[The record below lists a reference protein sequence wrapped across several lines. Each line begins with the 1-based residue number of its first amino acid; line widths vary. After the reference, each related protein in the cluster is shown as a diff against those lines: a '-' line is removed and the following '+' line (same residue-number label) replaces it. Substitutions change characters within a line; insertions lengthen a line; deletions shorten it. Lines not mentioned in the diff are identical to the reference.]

1 MHPRSTRLPCKGDPV
16 PAFRGRLVA
25 DGTLSAAEADAL
37 AAAVRDEMQAAVSFG
52 LESPFPEVES
62 ALEYTYA

>member
-1 MHPRSTRLPCKGDPV
+1 MRQVRQALLLL

-25 DGTLSAAEADAL
+25 DGALTADEADAL
-37 AAAVRDEMQAAVSFG
+37 IAAVRDEMQAAVTFG

-62 ALEYTYA
+62 ALEFTYA

>member
-1 MHPRSTRLPCKGDPV
+1 V

-25 DGTLSAAEADAL
+25 DGVLSGEEADAIVQE
-37 AAAVRDEMQAAVSFG
+37 VRDEMQAAVDFG
-52 LESPFPEVES
+52 LESPFPEVET

>member
-1 MHPRSTRLPCKGDPV
+1 M

-25 DGTLSAAEADAL
+25 DGTLTAEEADAL
-37 AAAVRDEMQAAVSFG
+37 AAAVRDEMQAAVTFG
-52 LESPFPEVES
+52 LESPFPDVES